1 MPLSNALA
9 SGVGI
14 TPAYATLKHLVG
26 KTAKKIQHH
35 RSSKRHQRR
44 HHPYDD
50 SNSDDTAR
58 EKTAT
63 SQQKKSTDNK
73 KWMTLDKIDPERYYR
88 RKIVGRGDL
97 MTQFNNQVPVI
108 GEKSQYGDP
117 TVPEFKQRG
126 PRRLGGSQPGSEMV
140 NFYPMPTIYALVK
153 AVQILRTRP
162 TSITNPGFDE
172 TIQLNIEQQPGIFMD
187 GRVLEAELQMYYKD
201 VPWETANTGLSVKY
215 RKLISPVNNV
225 LPSLFKSVIVTANNQ
240 PVITYEYSTTDYMRT
255 VFQST
260 LPPYKNGDMS
270 VQGFFKE
277 TAGHLAKY
285 DGLTEAADDA
295 TPPTNSK
302 MRVDRSSY
310 ACFGRVRKLS
320 CVRISD
326 SLLQNHWI
334 KHHLIR
340 QIE

>member
-1 MPLSNALA
+1 MPLSDALA
-9 SGVGI
+9 GGVGI

-26 KTAKKIQHH
+26 KTAKKHH
-35 RSSKRHQRR
+35 RGSSTSKRHQRR

-50 SNSDDTAR
+50 GTSDDTSG
-58 EKTAT
+58 ETAPA
-63 SQQKKSTDNK
+63 QQKKSNDN

-88 RKIVGRGDL
+88 RKIVGWGDL

-108 GEKSQYGDP
+108 DEKSQYGDP

-126 PRRLGGSQPGSEMV
+126 PRRLGGSQPGSEML

-162 TSITNPGFDE
+162 TNITNPGFDE

-187 GRVLEAELQMYYKD
+187 GRVFVLEAELQMYYKD

-240 PVITYEYSTTDYMRT
+240 PVITYEYSTMDYMRT

-260 LPPYKNGDMS
+260 LPHTKMEICLYKGS
-270 VQGFFKE
+270 
-277 TAGHLAKY
+277 
-285 DGLTEAADDA
+285 
-295 TPPTNSK
+295 SK
-302 MRVDRSSY
+302 KQQDT
-310 ACFGRVRKLS
+310 
-320 CVRISD
+320 
-326 SLLQNHWI
+326 
-334 KHHLIR
+334 
-340 QIE
+340 

>member
-1 MPLSNALA
+1 
-9 SGVGI
+9 
-14 TPAYATLKHLVG
+14 
-26 KTAKKIQHH
+26 
-35 RSSKRHQRR
+35 
-44 HHPYDD
+44 
-50 SNSDDTAR
+50 
-58 EKTAT
+58 
-63 SQQKKSTDNK
+63 
-73 KWMTLDKIDPERYYR
+73 MTLDKIDPERYYR

-97 MTQFNNQVPVI
+97 MTQFNNQVQVI

-117 TVPEFKQRG
+117 TVPEFKQWG
-126 PRRLGGSQPGSEMV
+126 PRRLGGAQPGSEML

-162 TSITNPGFDE
+162 TNITNPGFDE

-187 GRVLEAELQMYYKD
+187 GRVFVLEAELQMYYKD
-201 VPWETANTGLSVKY
+201 VPWETTTTGLGVKY

-260 LPPYKNGDMS
+260 LPPYKNGDLS

-277 TAGHLAKY
+277 TAGHLEEY
-285 DGLTEAADDA
+285 DGLTEAAADA

-302 MRVDRSSY
+302 NQ
-310 ACFGRVRKLS
+310 GRQELLRMFWKGQKVKL
-320 CVRISD
+320 
-326 SLLQNHWI
+326 QAH
-334 KHHLIR
+334 IR
-340 QIE
+340 FPITEALDKTPLTSAN